1 MKAMP
6 DKKTLILHPFILAIY
21 PILFYYNLNKHE
33 VWFSETLAP
42 MSISLFGTLLLFFL
56 FKLIFKSYTKAGTL
70 TSIVLIL
77 FFAYEAILNALTDTK
92 LGELILPYDPNLLWS
107 YGISLTVAIT
117 GLWLWKNPSRQVTEY
132 LNMASLIL
140 IVFPIISLITHKI
153 SVENHKLFSSPSSI
167 NSAIPY
173 NYIGPK
179 PDIYYII
186 LDGYMRKDVMNEFW
200 RFDNSEFIKSLENRG
215 FYVAPKSR
223 SNYQTTWLS
232 LASSLNMEYLPENL
246 SIDTTQSINNI
257 PFIEAIAQNRVAKF
271 LKSIGY
277 QYIHLPHNAA
287 LTKKNNQADIIIT
300 NKKYISPFSQHI
312 LNKTFLKTFK
322 LLSLNEIQIK
332 RREILHGFKKLEDI
346 PHNEEPTFTYAHF
359 LIPHG
364 PHAFNSKGEFPAKNI
379 SESEKYFEEILFA
392 NKKINHLVDYLQQ
405 NSKTPPIIIIQ
416 GDHGFLAPETYRPD
430 ANGIKQRYSN
440 LSAYYLPNKKN
451 EKLYE
456 TITPVNSF
464 RLIFDS
470 YFQTK
475 FGMLKDKSYLTTT
488 FTSLRKLVPV
498 PSEDSFNKSGLEAWI
513 DTLEESTLNNP
524 DFEKAHTMLGVYY
537 KELKL
542 FPEAKV
548 ALKKAIHLNPNLA
561 WPYILLA
568 EAYFLEGKY
577 SRALQEINHA
587 INLNRKIHTALVIR
601 GSIEMS
607 IGDYHEAISSFKQAV
622 RIDPKNIVGMILL
635 SRTYALLKNKEKT
648 LLYANKAVKISPTLA
663 GYNNL
668 GTTYTLLG
676 LYDEA
681 MLNFKKVLE
690 INPRSATAYYNLGLI
705 YIKRKDYE
713 EGINFYQKAVEQKPD
728 YLEAYYNLGITYEAL
743 NKPLKA
749 TEYYQKALA
758 LDPKN
763 MLAHFALG
771 NAFLKSNQAELALLE
786 YKEAINLN
794 PEHIPSYANMGSVQ
808 MRLGMFNQGRATF
821 ETILSKKPG
830 IAKIHKYLGIIHAK
844 MKESPDKAIF
854 HLQESLRLAPNQPEA
869 AQIKLM
875 IQTVNYK
882 LVEENFKLKSK
893 TFSASK

>member
-56 FKLIFKSYTKAGTL
+56 FKLIFKSHTKAGTL

-117 GLWLWKNPSRQVTEY
+117 GLWLWKNPSRQVAEY
-132 LNMASLIL
+132 LNIASLIL

-153 SVENHKLFSSPSSI
+153 SVEHHKLFPSPSSI

-257 PFIEAIAQNRVAKF
+257 PFIKAIAQNKVAKF

-287 LTKKNNQADIIIT
+287 LTKKNNQADITIT
-300 NKKYISPFSQHI
+300 NKKYMSPFSQHI

-364 PHAFNSKGEFPAKNI
+364 PHAFNSKGELPAKNI

-513 DTLEESTLNNP
+513 DTLEESALNNP

-568 EAYFLEGKY
+568 EVYYFEGKY
-577 SRALQEINHA
+577 PRALQEIKHA
-587 INLNRKIHTALVIR
+587 IDLDEQIPTALVIR
-601 GSIEMS
+601 GEIEMS
-607 IGDYHEAISSFKQAV
+607 TGDYHEAISSFKQA
-622 RIDPKNIVGMILL
+622 IKTDPNNIAVMSLL

-663 GYNNL
+663 NYNNL

-690 INPRSATAYYNLGLI
+690 INPRSATAYYNLGHI

-758 LDPKN
+758 LDPQN
-763 MLAHFALG
+763 MLAHFGLG
-771 NAFLKSNQAELALLE
+771 NAFLKSNQAESALLE

-794 PEHIPSYANMGSVQ
+794 PEHIPSYANMGTVQ
-808 MRLGMFNQGRATF
+808 MQLGMFNQGRATF
-821 ETILSKKPG
+821 EAILSKKPG
-830 IAKIHKYLGIIHAK
+830 IAKIHKYLGIIHAQ

-875 IQTVNYK
+875 IQTVTK
-882 LVEENFKLKSK
+882 RI
-893 TFSASK
+893 A

>member
-56 FKLIFKSYTKAGTL
+56 FKLIFKSHTKAGTL

-153 SVENHKLFSSPSSI
+153 SVENHKLFPSPSSI

-257 PFIEAIAQNRVAKF
+257 PFIEAIAQNKVAKF

-287 LTKKNNQADIIIT
+287 LTKKNNQADITIT
-300 NKKYISPFSQHI
+300 NKKYMSPFSQHI

-364 PHAFNSKGEFPAKNI
+364 PHAFNSKGEFPAQDI
-379 SESEKYFEEILFA
+379 SDSEKYFEEILFA
-392 NKKINHLVDYLQQ
+392 NKKIRHLVDHLQQ

-416 GDHGFLAPETYRPD
+416 GDHGFLAPETYRPG

-542 FPEAKV
+542 FPEAKA
-548 ALKKAIHLNPNLA
+548 ALKKSIHLNPNLA

-568 EAYFLEGKY
+568 EVYYFEGKY
-577 SRALQEINHA
+577 SRALQEIKHA
-587 INLNRKIHTALVIR
+587 IDVDEQIPTALIIR
-601 GSIEMS
+601 GEIEMS
-607 IGDYHEAISSFKQAV
+607 TGDYHEAISSFKQAIKTDV
-622 RIDPKNIVGMILL
+622 KDIAAMSLL

-648 LLYANKAVKISPTLA
+648 LLYANKVVKISPTFA
-663 GYNNL
+663 NYNDL
-668 GTTYTLLG
+668 GSAHALFG
-676 LYDEA
+676 LNKEA
-681 MLNFKKVLE
+681 KLNWEKSLK
-690 INPRSATAYYNLGLI
+690 INPRNFVAYYNLGAI
-705 YIKRKDYE
+705 FSTTKNYE
-713 EGINFYQKAVEQKPD
+713 EAIKFYQKAIEQKPD
-728 YLEAYYNLGITYEAL
+728 YLQAFFNLGTVYEIL
-743 NKPLKA
+743 NKNIQA
-749 TEYYQKALA
+749 VEYYQKTLA
-758 LDPKN
+758 LNPN
-763 MLAHFALG
+763 HMLAHFGLG
-771 NAFLKSNQAELALLE
+771 NVLLKSNKPESALLE
-786 YKEAINLN
+786 YKKAIKLN
-794 PEHIPSYANMGSVQ
+794 PDHTPSYVN
-808 MRLGMFNQGRATF
+808 LGHTLFKLGQSDQAQKTYK
-821 ETILSKKPG
+821 TILLKQPNIPEVHKSLGLIYSQKK
-830 IAKIHKYLGIIHAK
+830 
-844 MKESPDKAIF
+844 ENPDKAIHHF
-854 HLQESLRLAPNQPEA
+854 QEYLRLSPSQSDAS
-869 AQIKLM
+869 QIKSM
-875 IQTVNYK
+875 IQALNTPN
-882 LVEENFKLKSK
+882 
-893 TFSASK
+893 

>member
-56 FKLIFKSYTKAGTL
+56 FKLIFKSHTKAGTL

-153 SVENHKLFSSPSSI
+153 SVENHKLFPSPSSI

-287 LTKKNNQADIIIT
+287 LTKKNNQADITIT
-300 NKKYISPFSQHI
+300 NKKYMSPFSQHI

-542 FPEAKV
+542 FREAKA

-568 EAYFLEGKY
+568 EVYYFEGKY
-577 SRALQEINHA
+577 SRALQEIKHA
-587 INLNRKIHTALVIR
+587 IDVDEQIPTALIIR
-601 GSIEMS
+601 GEIEIS
-607 IGDYHEAISSFKQAV
+607 TGDYHEAISSFKQA
-622 RIDPKNIVGMILL
+622 IKINPNNTAAMSLL

-663 GYNNL
+663 NYNNL

-690 INPRSATAYYNLGLI
+690 INPRSATAYYNLGHI

-728 YLEAYYNLGITYEAL
+728 YLEAYYNLGITHEAL

-749 TEYYQKALA
+749 AEYYQKALA

-771 NAFLKSNQAELALLE
+771 NAFSKSNQAELALLE

-821 ETILSKKPG
+821 EAILSKKPS
-830 IAKIHKYLGIIHAK
+830 IAKIHKYLGIIHAQ

-875 IQTVNYK
+875 IQTVTK
-882 LVEENFKLKSK
+882 RI
-893 TFSASK
+893 A

>member
-1 MKAMP
+1 
-6 DKKTLILHPFILAIY
+6 
-21 PILFYYNLNKHE
+21 
-33 VWFSETLAP
+33 

-56 FKLIFKSYTKAGTL
+56 FKLIFKSHTKAGTL

-117 GLWLWKNPSRQVTEY
+117 GLWLWKNPSRQVAEY
-132 LNMASLIL
+132 LNIASLIL

-153 SVENHKLFSSPSSI
+153 SVENHKLFPSPSSI

-257 PFIEAIAQNRVAKF
+257 PFIEAIAQNKVAKF

-287 LTKKNNQADIIIT
+287 LTKKNNQADITIT

-542 FPEAKV
+542 FREAKA

-568 EAYFLEGKY
+568 EVYYFEGKY
-577 SRALQEINHA
+577 SRALQEIKHA
-587 INLNRKIHTALVIR
+587 IDVDEQIPTALIIR
-601 GSIEMS
+601 GEIEMS
-607 IGDYHEAISSFKQAV
+607 TGDYHEAISSFKQA
-622 RIDPKNIVGMILL
+622 IKTNPNNTAAMSLL
-635 SRTYALLKNKEKT
+635 GRTYALLKNKEKT

-663 GYNNL
+663 NYNNL

-681 MLNFKKVLE
+681 ILNFKKVLE
-690 INPRSATAYYNLGLI
+690 INPRSATAYYNLGHI

-749 TEYYQKALA
+749 VEYYQKALA

-763 MLAHFALG
+763 MLAHFGLG
-771 NAFLKSNQAELALLE
+771 NAFLKSNQAESALLE

-794 PEHIPSYANMGSVQ
+794 PEHIPSYANMGTVQ
-808 MRLGMFNQGRATF
+808 MQLGMFNQGRATF
-821 ETILSKKPG
+821 EAILSKKPG
-830 IAKIHKYLGIIHAK
+830 IAKIHKYLGIIHAQ

-882 LVEENFKLKSK
+882 LVEENFKLKPK

>member
-42 MSISLFGTLLLFFL
+42 MSISLFGTLLLLFL

-153 SVENHKLFSSPSSI
+153 SVENHKLFPSPSSI

-287 LTKKNNQADIIIT
+287 LTKKNNQADITIT

-542 FPEAKV
+542 FREAKA

-568 EAYFLEGKY
+568 EVYYFEGKY
-577 SRALQEINHA
+577 SRALQEIKHA
-587 INLNRKIHTALVIR
+587 IDVDEQIPTALIIR
-601 GSIEMS
+601 GEIEMS
-607 IGDYHEAISSFKQAV
+607 TGDYHEAISSFKQA
-622 RIDPKNIVGMILL
+622 IKTDPNNTAAMSLL

-668 GTTYTLLG
+668 ATTYTLLG

-728 YLEAYYNLGITYEAL
+728 YLEAYYKLGIAYEAL

-749 TEYYQKALA
+749 AVYYQKTLA

-794 PEHIPSYANMGSVQ
+794 PEHIPSYANMGTVQ
-808 MRLGMFNQGRATF
+808 MQLGMFNQGRATF
-821 ETILSKKPG
+821 EAILSKKPG
-830 IAKIHKYLGIIHAK
+830 IAKIHKYLGIIHAQ

-875 IQTVNYK
+875 IQTVTK
-882 LVEENFKLKSK
+882 RI
-893 TFSASK
+893 A

>member
-42 MSISLFGTLLLFFL
+42 MSISLFGTLLLLFL

-117 GLWLWKNPSRQVTEY
+117 GLWLWKNPSRQVAEY
-132 LNMASLIL
+132 LNIASLIL

-153 SVENHKLFSSPSSI
+153 SVENHKLFPSPSSI

-287 LTKKNNQADIIIT
+287 LTKKNNQADITIT

-416 GDHGFLAPETYRPD
+416 GDHGYLAPKTYRPG
-430 ANGIKQRYSN
+430 AKGIKQRYSN

-542 FPEAKV
+542 FREAKA

-568 EAYFLEGKY
+568 EVYYFEGKY
-577 SRALQEINHA
+577 PRALQEIKHA
-587 INLNRKIHTALVIR
+587 IDVDEQIPTALIIR
-601 GSIEMS
+601 GEIEMS
-607 IGDYHEAISSFKQAV
+607 TGDYHEAISSFKQA
-622 RIDPKNIVGMILL
+622 IKTNPNNTAAMSLL

-668 GTTYTLLG
+668 ATTYTLLG

-690 INPRSATAYYNLGLI
+690 INPRSATAYYNLGHI

-749 TEYYQKALA
+749 TVYYQKALA
-758 LDPKN
+758 LDPQN
-763 MLAHFALG
+763 MLAHFGLG

-794 PEHIPSYANMGSVQ
+794 PEHIPSYANMGTVQ
-808 MRLGMFNQGRATF
+808 MQLGMFNQGRATF
-821 ETILSKKPG
+821 EAILSKKPS
-830 IAKIHKYLGIIHAK
+830 IAKIHKYLGIIHAQ

-875 IQTVNYK
+875 IQTVTK
-882 LVEENFKLKSK
+882 RI
-893 TFSASK
+893 A